1 MSLRKRKFTH
11 LLTKVFFRQREDLQ
25 KKKKKRAAAAMGIL
39 VKVHYRKRGRGWASS
54 QNRLGTTSVGEKCT
68 HVHLE
73 E

>member
-1 MSLRKRKFTH
+1 MSLRKRKFKN

-25 KKKKKRAAAAMGIL
+25 KKKRAAAAMGIL